1 MSCKNLFLTIEQ
13 GAEFERVISKLTD
26 DRSQIEEMYFKV
38 RSECVSAL
46 NQLDDATIRAE
57 EKDRLLQEIRFSK
70 PSEVSEKLIQMSETL
85 QKLRLEALKAKR
97 RSQELDERENYL
109 SKLLSNRTTEV
120 QELEKN
126 LVAVEKE
133 LHVKEEKWRQQDNER
148 MR

>member
-109 SKLLSNRTTEV
+109 SKLLSNRTSEV